1 MHGLCVCAGSAV
13 SKYPWSMPPHQ
24 PCQQLGE
31 VTPVAWGL
39 ESATLAGPPVWA
51 RERLVP
57 KARLSQEP
65 AWRGKGGELCG
76 EPPQNEPLQ
85 QAKSARDAN
94 VQIWHAL
101 DEI

>member
-1 MHGLCVCAGSAV
+1 MGCVCAGSAV

-51 RERLVP
+51 RV
-57 KARLSQEP
+57 
-65 AWRGKGGELCG
+65 
-76 EPPQNEPLQ
+76 
-85 QAKSARDAN
+85 
-94 VQIWHAL
+94 
-101 DEI
+101 

>member
-1 MHGLCVCAGSAV
+1 MGCVCAGSAV

-39 ESATLAGPPVWA
+39 ESATLAGPHGPVWA

-65 AWRGKGGELCG
+65 ACWRGKGGELCG
-76 EPPQNEPLQ
+76 
-85 QAKSARDAN
+85 
-94 VQIWHAL
+94 
-101 DEI
+101 